1 MSVFETMFEPE
12 SDQEKAQ
19 GRFIDKALST
29 YYKWKMADRVL
40 DAGLDK
46 LGGPSLDEVEKRLS
60 IRTKKKALGLPY
72 DDDDY
77 ETATNEGLSFSQK
90 GAVAAFGKHIADR
103 VPAPDFLNPSKA
115 RGLMETSFPKT
126 ASGAFGALLSS
137 GISTA
142 GGKYGRGISGIAKF
156 FGRR

>member
-1 MSVFETMFEPE
+1 MSVFEMFSQPE
-12 SDQEKAQ
+12 TSEDKAQ
-19 GRFIDKALST
+19 GRFIDRALST

-40 DAGLDK
+40 DAGIDRLN
-46 LGGPSLDEVEKRLS
+46 GPDLDEVEKRLS

-77 ETATNEGLSFSQK
+77 ELATNEGLSFTQK
-90 GAVAAFGKHIADR
+90 GAVAAFGKHIAKTI
-103 VPAPDFLNPSKA
+103 PAPDFLNPSIG

-126 ASGAFGALLSS
+126 ASEFGGLLSS

-142 GGKYGRGISGIAKF
+142 GGKYGRGLSGIAKF
-156 FGRR
+156 FRR